1 MKKLLIAIAFIFA
14 IGIFPNQTY
23 AAEVA
28 RPSAQLARIEAK
40 SDSVDRLNIVRIQAL
55 KNVFKKYNSPLVE
68 YASAYVKY
76 AGEYDVD
83 WKLLPAISGL
93 ESSFGVYLMPGSYNA
108 YGWGG
113 GMIYFESWENG
124 IKTINAALRQNY
136 INRGATDVWSIGP
149 IYAES
154 PTWAVRVDRFMNEI
168 NEEYLKL
175 STFSAI
181 PNI

>member
-1 MKKLLIAIAFIFA
+1 MKTNSKLLLITAVMLIAGLMPSRVHAAGVSHESARLIAA
-14 IGIFPNQTY
+14 HSSNAGID
-23 AAEVA
+23 ARAE
-28 RPSAQLARIEAK
+28 
-40 SDSVDRLNIVRIQAL
+40 AL
-55 KNVFKKYNSPLVE
+55 RNVFKKHNSPLDVE
-68 YASAYVKY
+68 SEHFIRYADAY
-76 AGEYDVD
+76 GVD

-93 ESSFGVYLMPGSYNA
+93 ESSFGVHLLSGSHNA

-113 GMIYFESWENG
+113 GTIYFKTWEDG
-124 IKTINAALRQNY
+124 IATIDQALRENY

-168 NEEYLKL
+168 NEEYLRL
-175 STFSAI
+175 STFNSA